1 MSRKKRREPIDLT
14 GEKIGR
20 LTVMAECADWER
32 PRNDRPS
39 GVRAYWCECECG
51 KSKLVRVGDL
61 LKATRGCTQGTYSCG
76 CQKIEK
82 LENASL
88 AHYGKKGRT
97 DGLCPDCG
105 IRAKSANG
113 YCAECSVE
121 RNRVYYRARKKAA
134 LSTR

>member
-32 PRNDRPS
+32 PLQIGSES

-51 KSKLVRVGDL
+51 KSKLVRVGNL
-61 LKATRGCTQGTYSCG
+61 LRATKGGTNGTYSCG
-76 CQKIEK
+76 CQRI
-82 LENASL
+82 ENASL
-88 AHYGKKGRT
+88 ARCGKKGRT
-97 DGLCPDCG
+97 DGLCPKCG
-105 IRAKSANG
+105 IRAKAASWPK
-113 YCAECSVE
+113 YCAECNME
-121 RNRVYYRARKKAA
+121 RQRVDRARKKAA